1 MLHFEK
7 PRYQQEYNPK
17 EALTIIIDLEILW
30 VLYFNWASAAFLD
43 RLFNAPTM
51 IPAQNQLKNIPS
63 DF

>member
-30 VLYFNWASAAFLD
+30 VLYFTWASAAFLD

-51 IPAQNQLKNIPS
+51 IPSAKS
-63 DF
+63 T